1 MGWWAAYIMDL
12 NEEERSKGKTVE
24 MGRANFVTEKKRF
37 TILDCPGHK
46 NYV

>member
-1 MGWWAAYIMDL
+1 MDL
-12 NEEERSKGKTVE
+12 NEEERDKGKTVE
-24 MGRANFVTEKKRF
+24 IGRTSFVTEKKRF